1 MKRVLLAGWV
11 TSALLLFGCSD
22 DSSDTTNETTLATED
37 AAEIIV
43 ENVAV
48 ETGGI
53 LDEVEA
59 LLLGEE
65 DGTLLDR
72 ADGGFLKD
80 AAIDEA
86 VFDSTTCTWTR
97 TRERSRENERRG
109 HSYTGTRTLH
119 LMDGEGGC
127 LMYRDTLGSVKGMDA
142 GYDFE
147 GSSWNPRGTQS
158 RSGTDAWQIREMHDE
173 IPGAVINGTHL
184 RQGEGELT
192 RHDETHTW
200 QFTLQLTAL
209 DVRVVHRDGRRV
221 PVEGTVTIVFDGTR
235 DGETVHREATIT
247 FGDDGGGELVI
258 GEGRYDFS
266 PLSGEL
272 Q

>member
-1 MKRVLLAGWV
+1 MKHTLLAGC
-11 TSALLLFGCSD
+11 LLLGLLLSSCSD
-22 DSSDTTNETTLATED
+22 DGATTESETALATAD

-43 ENVAV
+43 ENVAI

-53 LDEVEA
+53 LDEVEV

-65 DGTLLDR
+65 NGSLLDR
-72 ADGGFLKD
+72 ADAAFGKD
-80 AAIDEA
+80 RRIDEA

-97 TRERSRENERRG
+97 TRERTREGENRG
-109 HSYTGTRTLH
+109 HSFSGTRTLH
-119 LMDGEGGC
+119 LMDSEGGC
-127 LMYRDTLGSVKGMDA
+127 IMYRDTLGSVKGMDA
-142 GYDFE
+142 SYIFE
-147 GSSWNPRGTQS
+147 GTQWNRRGTQA
-158 RSGTDAWQIREMHDE
+158 RSGEDQWQIREMNDE
-173 IPGAVINGTHL
+173 IAGAVINGTHV

-192 RHDETHTW
+192 RHEETHVW
-200 QFTLQLTAL
+200 EFTLQMTAQ
-209 DVRVVHRDGRRV
+209 DVRVLHRDGRRV
-221 PVEGTVTIVFDGTR
+221 PVEGTVTIVFDGMR